1 VTINQN
7 AAQEI
12 AKRFQEASKLCDAS
26 LRTVM
31 SNEGLGQVT
40 VYGRLIGE
48 FMGYAFTNILAP
60 IWKKF
65 PELEPEEMK
74 EPYVEPVPTLTPESK
89 EALRAFLVEACAA
102 VNYVKS
108 SVGPEECKRLFR
120 FGGVTE
126 VEDKIAAI
134 ESFLEKPRFHDAK
147 EA

>member
-1 VTINQN
+1 MTLDQN
-7 AAQEI
+7 TAQAI
-12 AKRFQEASKLCDAS
+12 AKRLQEASKLCDSS

-31 SNEGLGQVT
+31 LNEGLGQVK
-40 VYGRLIGE
+40 VYGRLVAD

-60 IWKKF
+60 IWKKY

-89 EALRAFLVEACAA
+89 DALRTFLVEACAA

-120 FGGVTE
+120 FGGVAE
-126 VEDKIAAI
+126 VEEKIRDI
-134 ESFLEKPRFHDAK
+134 EAFLEKPRFRDTK
-147 EA
+147 EE